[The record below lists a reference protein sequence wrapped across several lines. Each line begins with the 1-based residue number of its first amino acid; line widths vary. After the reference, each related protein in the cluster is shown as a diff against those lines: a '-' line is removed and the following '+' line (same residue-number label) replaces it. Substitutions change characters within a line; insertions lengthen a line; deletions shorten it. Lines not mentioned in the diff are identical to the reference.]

1 MKTWPQQATQDQTR
15 NMRHFDYENGVMHAE
30 NVSLSDIADAVG
42 TPVYVYSTATLKRH
56 FEVFAKA
63 FDGRKSLVAYSVKA
77 NSNLAVLKVLAGLG
91 AGADVVSGGE
101 LARALTAG
109 IPASKIVFSGVG
121 KKPSEMRDALS
132 AGIRMFNVESEA
144 ELEALNDVA
153 MSMGKRAPI
162 SFRVNPDVTAGGHE
176 KISTGKAEN
185 KFGIAWSGAMD
196 AYARAADL
204 PGIEVIGVD
213 VHIGSQIDSL
223 APFKAAID
231 KVGGLIERLRAAG
244 HTITTFDIGGGLGIP
259 YGSNQSHPP
268 LPSEYGKMVIE
279 ATAHLDVEMVF
290 EPGRMIAGNAGV
302 LLTEVT
308 YVKRGENRDFL
319 IVDAAMND
327 LIRPALYDAHHEIE
341 PVIAPGPSGEY
352 GLYDVVGP
360 VCESGDTFTK
370 RRELPHMRSGDRFV
384 FHSAGAYGAVQA
396 GQYNTRPLVPEV
408 LVSGD
413 KFAVVRERPRVEEIL
428 KLESIPDWA

>member
-1 MKTWPQQATQDQTR
+1 
-15 NMRHFDYENGVMHAE
+15 MRHFDYKDGVMHAE
-30 NVSLSDIADAVG
+30 DVSLARIAREVG
-42 TPVYVYSTATLKRH
+42 TPVYVYSRATLTRH
-56 FEVFAKA
+56 FNVFKEA
-63 FDGRKSLVAYSVKA
+63 FEGRDVLVAYSVKA
-77 NSNLAVLKVLAGLG
+77 NSNLAVLSLLGKLG

-121 KKPSEMRDALS
+121 KKPAEMRDALR
-132 AGIRMFNVESEA
+132 AGIRMFNVESEP

-153 MSMGKRAPI
+153 VDMAVRAPI

-185 KFGIAWSGAMD
+185 KFGVAWSAAEA

-204 PGIEVIGVD
+204 PGIEIVGVD
-213 VHIGSQIDSL
+213 VHIGSQIDEL
-223 APFKAAID
+223 APFKAAIE
-231 KVGGLIERLRAAG
+231 KVGGLIERLRASG
-244 HTITTFDIGGGLGIP
+244 HNIKMFDIGGGLGIP
-259 YGSNQSHPP
+259 YGANAPAPP
-268 LPSEYGKMVIE
+268 LPSEYGKMVKE
-279 ATAHLDVEMVF
+279 ATAHLGVQMVF

-302 LLTEVT
+302 LLSTVT

-327 LIRPALYDAHHEIE
+327 LIRPALYDAYHEIE
-341 PVIAPGPSGEY
+341 PIAAPRVGMKQK
-352 GLYDVVGP
+352 LYDVVGP

-370 RRELPHMRSGDRFV
+370 QREFPQMEAGDV
-384 FHSAGAYGAVQA
+384 IVMHSAGAYGAVQA

-413 KFAVVRERPRVEEIL
+413 KYAVVRERPSVAEIL
-428 KLESIPDWA
+428 KTEHIPDWD